1 MAANPGYAPQPQAMD
16 CGSTKA
22 RLLIKG
28 ITENGQLFRPSDWA
42 QRLATA
48 AAACRPGGRLR
59 SHPMVR
65 VVIADGVPS
74 VVVDQQLASSDPRLY
89 AFLRDFGANNGLQ
102 LLET

>member
-1 MAANPGYAPQPQAMD
+1 MNKTCVP
-16 CGSTKA
+16 TKA
-22 RLLIKG
+22 PADLGPVSSPLVIKG
-28 ITENGQLFRPSDWA
+28 ITQAGQLFRPSDWA

-48 AAACRPGGRLR
+48 ASAGRPSGRLA

-74 VVVDQQLASSDPRLY
+74 VVVDRQLAASDPRLY

-102 LLET
+102 LVEP